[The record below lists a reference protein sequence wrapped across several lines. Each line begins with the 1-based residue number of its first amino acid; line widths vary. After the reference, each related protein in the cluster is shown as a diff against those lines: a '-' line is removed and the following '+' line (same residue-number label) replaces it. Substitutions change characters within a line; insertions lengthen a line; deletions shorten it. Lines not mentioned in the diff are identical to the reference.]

1 MTKGILKKIKQSGKG
16 LRIGI
21 VRTQWNDEI
30 VSELH
35 TRCTDALRDAGV
47 LAKSTISIQV
57 PGAFELP
64 LAAQFLIKK
73 KKVDVVVVLGCLIKG
88 ETMHF
93 EYICESVSHALQ
105 RVALDTGKP
114 VVFGVLCCLSEKQAQ
129 VRSSKEGKDH
139 GYEWG
144 QTAVEMGRMVQKK

>member
-1 MTKGILKKIKQSGKG
+1 MTKGIMKKTKQSGRG

-21 VRTQWNDEI
+21 VRASWNDEI
-30 VSELH
+30 VGELY
-35 TRCTDALRDAGV
+35 TRCMDALQDAGV
-47 LAKSTISIQV
+47 LAKDIISLQV

-64 LAAQFLIKK
+64 LTAQFLIKK
-73 KKVDVVVVLGCLIKG
+73 KKVDVVVALGCLIKG

-93 EYICESVSHALQ
+93 EYICESVSHGLQ
-105 RVALDTGKP
+105 RVALDTSKP

-144 QTAVEMGRMVQKK
+144 QSAVEMARLVK